1 MGEARRDTLP
11 APSRCQGP
19 EDVCLHPCCERE
31 LPEPAEG
38 CDSALPGGSGCFSLS
53 GLRSRFPVLPF
64 DLVSHGPGAGLPQRR
79 NSRLRD
85 GVMSFF
91 QRTCWPGWQWIG
103 LFFLVPM
110 LLLPSGRQV
119 LERAWSGDAAKASC
133 RWENPGPSAGSGTK
147 PGLSVLAHISV
158 RVRRLQSLPQS
169 IGCKI
174 SPG

>member
-1 MGEARRDTLP
+1 MSVSIP
-11 APSRCQGP
+11 AVNGNSQSPPRAAIVPCLAGQGVFP
-19 EDVCLHPCCERE
+19 
-31 LPEPAEG
+31 
-38 CDSALPGGSGCFSLS
+38 LS

-91 QRTCWPGWQWIG
+91 QRTCWPGWQWRG
-103 LFFLVPM
+103 LFLVPV

-133 RWENPGPSAGSGTK
+133 RWENPGPGSGTK
-147 PGLSVLAHISV
+147 PGNMKASEPAIRHWVQDQPWMKTWCKSRKWHLCWE
-158 RVRRLQSLPQS
+158 
-169 IGCKI
+169 IG
-174 SPG
+174 